1 MAAAQALES
10 SGELEHQEA
19 VQRSQ
24 VIQQDWA
31 KLRKLIEQRIKLGL
45 QYTTFH
51 KKAQQVKQYS
61 VTLNSPIEAQCAK
74 TKGWHVPL
82 LFILGM

>member
-1 MAAAQALES
+1 MDGLVAAAQALES

-31 KLRKLIEQRIKLGL
+31 KLSKLIQQRIKLGL

-51 KKAQQVKQYS
+51 KKAQQVM
-61 VTLNSPIEAQCAK
+61 
-74 TKGWHVPL
+74 HMH
-82 LFILGM
+82 LFIRGSMSNRLHD